1 MNDKKNTMI
10 VLLLISAVLLSGM
23 LFVARQTSQSAQA
36 GNTATR
42 FGDYVMCPGARE
54 SDSDNVYVIDVRKQ
68 RMIVYMIEPG
78 RRDMIAVDLID
89 LKRYFA
95 R

>member
-10 VLLLISAVLLSGM
+10 VLLMISAALLSAM
-23 LFVARQTSQSAQA
+23 LLVAHQTGQSAQA

-42 FGDYVMCPGARE
+42 SGDYIICPGARE
-54 SDSDNVYVIDVRKQ
+54 SDSDNVYVIDVRAQ
-68 RMIVYMIEPG
+68 RMIAYMIEPG
-78 RRDMIAVDLID
+78 TTDLIVVDLID
-89 LKRYFA
+89 LERYFA

>member
-1 MNDKKNTMI
+1 MNDKKSTMI

-23 LFVARQTSQSAQA
+23 LLVARQTSQTAQA
-36 GNTATR
+36 GNTDTR
-42 FGDYVMCPGARE
+42 FGDYIMMPGSRE
-54 SDSDNVYVIDVRKQ
+54 SDSDNIYVIDVRKQ
-68 RMIVYMIEPG
+68 MMIVYMIEPG
-78 RRDMIAVDLID
+78 TNDMIAVDRID

>member
-10 VLLLISAVLLSGM
+10 VLLVISAVLLSGM
-23 LFVARQTSQSAQA
+23 LFVARQTSQSAKA
-36 GNTATR
+36 GNTAAR

-54 SDSDNVYVIDVRKQ
+54 NGADNVYVIDMRKQ